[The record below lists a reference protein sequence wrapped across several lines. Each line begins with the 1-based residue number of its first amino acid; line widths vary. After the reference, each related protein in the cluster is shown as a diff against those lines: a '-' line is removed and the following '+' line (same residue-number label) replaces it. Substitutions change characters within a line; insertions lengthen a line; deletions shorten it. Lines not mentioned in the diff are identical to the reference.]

1 MQRWILTITAVGALA
16 SALVAAGCGGESGA
30 PDGEAASAVETIRV
44 TATEFAFEPATVRVD
59 APGTYTFL
67 VANEGEAPHALAI
80 EGPGVDEVSATVG
93 GGETAE
99 VTVQITEPG
108 EYRIFCPVGGHAEQ
122 GMTGTLVAEAP

>member
-16 SALVAAGCGGESGA
+16 SALVAAGCGGESDA
-30 PDGEAASAVETIRV
+30 PEGEAAPAGETIRV

-59 APGTYTFL
+59 APGTYRFL

-99 VTVQITEPG
+99 VTVEITEPG